1 MNKGTY
7 SILGFILIALGVL
20 ALVLSLVGVQI
31 AFLTWIDNFGQL
43 TGFLIRLLFI
53 ISGVVM
59 IVMTR
64 SGEQMH
70 EEFFEEN

>member
-1 MNKGTY
+1 MY
-7 SILGFILIALGVL
+7 SLIGFILIALGVL

-31 AFLTWIDNFGQL
+31 AFLTWIDAFGQL

-53 ISGVVM
+53 ISGIVM

-64 SGEQMH
+64 SGEQIH
-70 EEFFEEN
+70 EEFFEEG